1 MARAGTTTDE
11 VVLRP
16 GAGQDEQQAAPA
28 ESPGESPPEPQDV
41 PLLDPAQ
48 SEGFLQRWSE
58 VQARFVDDPRAAV
71 QEGDDLVADLVQ
83 ALSASFAQHKE
94 GLEQQWRTGGEP
106 GTEDLRRA
114 LQQYRSFFQ
123 RLLAT

>member
-11 VVLRP
+11 VILRP
-16 GAGQDEQQAAPA
+16 GAGQDEQPAAPA
-28 ESPGESPPEPQDV
+28 EAPPEPQDV
-41 PLLDPAQ
+41 PMLDPTE
-48 SEGFLQRWSE
+48 SEDFLQRWSE

-71 QEGDDLVADLVQ
+71 QEGDALVTELVQ
-83 ALSASFAQHKE
+83 ALAASFAQHKE